1 MTLTDDEAVPRW
13 LWRLANWGL
22 LLAVAAVL
30 ALAGALA
37 LGAADPPRAGPMLW
51 QDDFKRGTQRW
62 TLTPPAGGTLAA
74 AEGALVADFGEV
86 EGPAQAVPS
95 QALPSEVVPPQ
106 AVGLTAA
113 PAGDFTL
120 EVAGAAVAGETV
132 AAYGLV
138 YDWQDASHYSALFID
153 GNGYAEAYHQ
163 VGASRQTLFE
173 WQQWPHILY
182 GTDANR
188 VRVDVRGAVVTLRIN
203 DELLASG
210 PRAAAHGQLGL
221 AARSSAPARVVF
233 SWARLWASS

>member
-51 QDDFKRGTQRW
+51 QDDFKHGTQRW
-62 TLTPPAGGTLAA
+62 MLTPPAGGTLAA
-74 AEGALVADFGEV
+74 AEGALVADFDETM
-86 EGPAQAVPS
+86 GPVATE
-95 QALPSEVVPPQ
+95 ALPSQSPPQ

-210 PRAAAHGQLGL
+210 PRGAARGQLGL
-221 AARSSAPARVVF
+221 AARSSAAARVVF